1 MKKINV
7 VGTSGSG
14 KSTFGRLLAKKLN
27 CTYLEMDAI
36 FWKPN
41 WTESSDEEFLA
52 RLEDKLNTEN
62 WVLDGNYNRTV
73 PTKWANV
80 DTVIWLDYSFRRT
93 LYQAIKRA
101 FTRCLTKQELWEGT
115 GNTESFKKTFFSNKS
130 IILWTIT
137 NYKSNRI
144 RYKDMLSNPKFKHI
158 EFVRISSPKMAK
170 EFIEKVDH

>member
-36 FWKPN
+36 FWKPD
-41 WTESSDEEFLA
+41 WTESSDEEFFANLKG
-52 RLEDKLNTEN
+52 KLSTES

-80 DTVIWLDYSFRRT
+80 DTVVWLDYSFTRT

-101 FTRCLTKQELWEGT
+101 FISCFFKQELWEGT
-115 GNTESFKKTFFSNKS
+115 GNKESFKKTFFSKKS
-130 IILWTIT
+130 IILWTIS
-137 NYKSNRI
+137 NYQSNRI
-144 RYKDMLSNPKFKHI
+144 RYERMLSDPKFSHI

-170 EFIEKVDH
+170 GFIEKFDQ